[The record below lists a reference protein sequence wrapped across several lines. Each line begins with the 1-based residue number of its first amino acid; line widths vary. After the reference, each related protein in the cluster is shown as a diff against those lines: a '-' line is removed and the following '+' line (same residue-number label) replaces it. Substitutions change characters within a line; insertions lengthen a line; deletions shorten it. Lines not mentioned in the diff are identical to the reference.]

1 MKSGITSEH
10 KQITVNCDSEYDGTH
25 EQSEYHLVSA
35 KSFHRNINL
44 LIFAPW
50 PGVAFSCAAASV
62 LA

>member
-1 MKSGITSEH
+1 LSEH
-10 KQITVNCDSEYDGTH
+10 KQITENRNSEYDGTR

-35 KSFHRNINL
+35 KFFHRNIIL

-50 PGVAFSCAAASV
+50 PGVAFSYAAASV